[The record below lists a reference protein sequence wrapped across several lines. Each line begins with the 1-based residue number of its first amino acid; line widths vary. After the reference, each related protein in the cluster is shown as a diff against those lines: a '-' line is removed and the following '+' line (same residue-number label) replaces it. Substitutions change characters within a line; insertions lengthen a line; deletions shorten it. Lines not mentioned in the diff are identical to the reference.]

1 MNQVKDIVK
10 QSTIF
15 APIMCCKETSTVISI
30 REKVKYRCDK
40 INIRMPVFMDYIE
53 TVGKAE
59 HIRKGINNRAM
70 MEKKQEISFDL
81 KKTRYMIVKT
91 GTVEEINETVKAGR
105 IQRTDKC
112 KYLGITISTD
122 GKLTERVKEL
132 NARCDIIYREICAI
146 GEKSQ
151 VGRVEVSV
159 KLKIFQTY
167 LMPAFLYGKENRKK
181 LSKAEIQQRL
191 KRIFN
196 LPITKP

>member
-1 MNQVKDIVK
+1 
-10 QSTIF
+10 
-15 APIMCCKETSTVISI
+15 
-30 REKVKYRCDK
+30 
-40 INIRMPVFMDYIE
+40 MPVFMNYIE
-53 TVGKAE
+53 TVGKTE

-70 MEKKQEISFDL
+70 IEKKQEISFDL

-91 GTVEEINETVKAGR
+91 GTVGEINETVKAGR

-112 KYLGITISTD
+112 KYLGITISPD

-167 LMPAFLYGKENRKK
+167 LMPVFLYGKENRKK
-181 LSKAEIQQRL
+181 FSKAEIRQRL